1 MVGELTSQEAVHV
14 AHRELQ
20 PGPGG
25 TGEGVSPAATAVPGV
40 SSRRHGVGW
49 MLPLSAQTDDTSG
62 WGLLR
67 CQCLSAG
74 CVPLLR
80 SLIAQGAAFVT
91 AQAL

>member
-1 MVGELTSQEAVHV
+1 MGALTLSQEAVHA
-14 AHRELQ
+14 AHGELQ
-20 PGPGG
+20 LGPGG
-25 TGEGVSPAATAVPGV
+25 TGEGVSLTAMAVLEVFSP
-40 SSRRHGVGW
+40 RHGVGW
-49 MLPLSAQTDDTSG
+49 MLLLSAQTDDPAG

-67 CQCLSAG
+67 CQSLSAG